1 MKKTYL
7 NPTVKVLKFS
17 PIQLL
22 EGSPRG
28 ITGEG
33 GGNSGTG
40 LDGPIGDDGGEGT
53 GGPSAKSGLWDSEW

>member
-17 PIQLL
+17 SIQLL
-22 EGSPRG
+22 AGSPRD
-28 ITGEG
+28 ISGEG

-40 LDGPIGDDGGEGT
+40 LDGPIVGDDGEPT
-53 GGPSAKSGLWDSEW
+53 GGPSAKSGIWDSE